1 MMKRIIAIIIL
12 ICFSTAIF
20 AQSSEVVIDETILE
34 PKDPILATVIAL
46 GPGLLAH
53 GFGQFYAENFRMG
66 LLLFSLELVSLLTI
80 GVGYLEYSNPSGFT
94 IVGGNEGEV
103 KHAGAIVMAIGV
115 TGFIATWLAD
125 IALAGRSAEQYNTE
139 HNLKF
144 KLQQE
149 SNNLIPGLMY
159 TYNF

>member
-80 GVGYLEYSNPSGFT
+80 GIGYLEYSNPSGFT
-94 IVGGNEGEV
+94 IIGGNEGEV

-125 IALAGRSAEQYNTE
+125 IALAGRSAEQYNIE

>member
-1 MMKRIIAIIIL
+1 MKKIIAIIVL

-34 PKDPILATVIAL
+34 PKDPILATVIAI

-80 GVGYLEYSNPSGFT
+80 GVGYLEYSNPSNFT
-94 IVGGNEGEV
+94 IIGGNDDEV
-103 KHAGAIVMAIGV
+103 KHAGAITLAIGI
-115 TGFIATWLAD
+115 TGFVGTWLAD
-125 IALAGRSAEQYNTE
+125 IALAGRSAEQYNIE

-144 KLQQE
+144 KIQQE
-149 SNNLIPGLMY
+149 SNNFVPSLMY
-159 TYNF
+159 TYKF

>member
-1 MMKRIIAIIIL
+1 MKKIIAIIVL
-12 ICFSTAIF
+12 ICFSTVIF
-20 AQSSEVVIDETILE
+20 AQSSEMIIDETILE
-34 PKDPILATVIAL
+34 PKDPILATVIAI

-53 GFGQFYAENFRMG
+53 GFGQFYAENFRLG

-80 GVGYLEYSNPSGFT
+80 GVGYLEYTNPQNFT

-103 KHAGAIVMAIGV
+103 RHAGAVVIAIGV
-115 TGFIATWLAD
+115 TGFVATWLAD

-144 KLQQE
+144 KIQQE
-149 SNNLIPGLMY
+149 SDNLIPGLMY
-159 TYNF
+159 SYNF

>member
-1 MMKRIIAIIIL
+1 MMKKIIAIIVL
-12 ICFSTAIF
+12 ICFSTVLF
-20 AQSSEVVIDETILE
+20 AQSSEVVIDEIILE

-66 LLLFSLELVSLLTI
+66 LLLFSLELISLLTI
-80 GVGYLEYSNPSGFT
+80 GIGYLEYSNPANFT

-115 TGFIATWLAD
+115 TGFIATWFAD
-125 IALAGRSAEQYNTE
+125 IALAGRSAEQYNIE

-144 KLQQE
+144 KIQQE
-149 SNNLIPGLMY
+149 SNNLVPGLMY